1 MCHELS
7 SNSDRRYEMRRN
19 ECINRFYLLTVV
31 RISIVKSNV
40 AISFYMNETIDWE
53 KVIKKE
59 ARGLDDYDL
68 GEVQEVNEDI
78 VITKKGVV
86 DKDRFYLPRNKVNKF
101 DGDKLWFEVS
111 KDEAHAYKHS
121 ETIDWE
127 KVIKKEARGLDD
139 YDLGEVQE
147 VNEDIVIT
155 KKGVVDKDRFYLPRS
170 KALRFEEDKLWF
182 EVSKDETKAYKHD

>member
-1 MCHELS
+1 MQEP
-7 SNSDRRYEMRRN
+7 
-19 ECINRFYLLTVV
+19 
-31 RISIVKSNV
+31 IVKSNV
-40 AISFYMNETIDWE
+40 AISFYMDETIDWD

-86 DKDRFYLPRNKVNKF
+86 DKDKFYLPRNKVNRF

-155 KKGVVDKDRFYLPRS
+155 KKGVVDKDKFYLPRS

-182 EVSKDETKAYKHD
+182 EVSKDEAKAYKHD